1 VEAARRRGCENPVQ
15 NKRKGVEEKKM
26 TEQKPSLEE
35 RVEHLKRELGRIA
48 EDVGRISRLPKKEQK
63 HLVGAIIRKLAVA
76 VNELG

>member
-1 VEAARRRGCENPVQ
+1 
-15 NKRKGVEEKKM
+15 M